1 MGSSWLFIL
10 GTCPRITN
18 FYHQLK
24 IGRGLVLLCYI
35 CFLSCSNQ
43 HTHMTN
49 QEMECCSAIR
59 NHLQIWL
66 SFGFDI
72 CVISNHLDP
81 NISNMNACQGFVGS
95 RHSWLKTALRK
106 REASCTHQRIVLL
119 WYMSYHVLWGTH
131 GTLVPAVDFI
141 VHRPF
146 LSFARSLKK
155 KFQPKLFEG
164 DWFHVFPCSNSSTS
178 YTKCG
183 SLVHHPQ
190 GIPWIPKGSRQPLDV
205 ESSPSRHRP
214 RTRGSPSGRISCPG
228 NAGVL

>member
-155 KFQPKLFEG
+155 KVSTKTLRRRLVPCISMFQL
-164 DWFHVFPCSNSSTS
+164 
-178 YTKCG
+178 
-183 SLVHHPQ
+183 
-190 GIPWIPKGSRQPLDV
+190 
-205 ESSPSRHRP
+205 
-214 RTRGSPSGRISCPG
+214 
-228 NAGVL
+228 